1 MSAALPHWHSQ
12 WHGGDSRP
20 YDSNIFAAAKRTRMS
35 DAMVRRETRPDA
47 KVEAAFMTRRF
58 LSSVL
63 IAMIVSAT
71 AAGESPS
78 PGETVSCHDVVYTSL
93 SKEPWEAMPTG
104 GGDLSAMVRC
114 DGDVHLHLSKSDCW
128 GFQAPPD
135 APLGSRYFNNLSP
148 GHLRIDFGDKG
159 REAASRWFR
168 QRLDLCRGCVS
179 IEMGS
184 QEKIAR
190 VRIWGH
196 PQRKILVVEVS
207 DPDHQLGSPRV
218 ELSEWRPTMRVGL
231 NGSRLSASEIQD
243 RPARPHLVNTG
254 MQEFFAPADDPLS
267 GRGIGVLVSGPGFK
281 PAPKGTDALAAS
293 LVAEVPPPAEYHFMV
308 SVAVTRSGDPLESAR
323 KELDSATQ
331 IPLERLRGEHE
342 QWWRDFWERS
352 SVHVT
357 SPDKKADRI
366 CGAYHVHLYTLGC
379 VNRGPYPAKWDG
391 GPGLMRADERNW
403 GLSEW
408 VQEIRFTYLPL
419 YAANQLEIAR
429 GLTRHY
435 SSMAPYLQQQT
446 RNMWGCDGLWI
457 PETTLPWGHAEDFVL
472 RDDGSTPAAPFFQK
486 RSPDRI
492 PYGRFDSFN
501 PYVGFLFTAGLEICE
516 HYLTYY
522 RYSGDETFLR
532 EDAYPILRGVCKFL
546 TGLLRRESDGRY
558 HLDPANALETWWLVR
573 DPADVMSGIRAVFP
587 EFIRLSQQY
596 EEDAELRAT
605 CVAIL
610 NSLPDPPRGLWA
622 ADGKISQDVDVYAP
636 AVSSERSHARSNAE
650 NPALY
655 RVFPF
660 GLSEI
665 GSPDYA
671 LTCRTFEQRISPV
684 EHGWSMDAIWAARLG
699 LRDQACRLL
708 AEHAGK
714 FQRFPYGGW
723 TSNDSRVFPG
733 GLSAAPFMD
742 AGGLSAFGLQE
753 ILLQSHGGVLRV
765 APATAKEWSGSFR
778 LRAQNGFIV
787 AADFGDGTVQRATIT
802 SLLGRECALA
812 SPGPGRWSVREQD
825 RVIAA
830 GDEPVLRFATRVG
843 GSYVVEPDL
852 GQKKPQ

>member
-1 MSAALPHWHSQ
+1 
-12 WHGGDSRP
+12 
-20 YDSNIFAAAKRTRMS
+20 
-35 DAMVRRETRPDA
+35 
-47 KVEAAFMTRRF
+47 MTRRF

>member
-1 MSAALPHWHSQ
+1 MMLRISL
-12 WHGGDSRP
+12 
-20 YDSNIFAAAKRTRMS
+20 
-35 DAMVRRETRPDA
+35 
-47 KVEAAFMTRRF
+47 
-58 LSSVL
+58 SVL
-63 IAMIVSAT
+63 IALIVSAA
-71 AAGESPS
+71 AAGQSPAPS
-78 PGETVSCHDVVYTSL
+78 ETVSCHDVVYAAL

-128 GFQAPPD
+128 GFQAPAD
-135 APLGSRYFNNLSP
+135 AQQGSRFFNNLSP

-168 QRLDLCRGCVS
+168 QRLDLYRGCVT
-179 IEMGS
+179 IELGS
-184 QEKIAR
+184 QEKGAR

-231 NGSRLSASEIQD
+231 CAKGLDEIDGVWAAEIQD
-243 RPARPHLVNTG
+243 RPARPHLANTG
-254 MQEFFAPADDPLS
+254 MQDFLAPADDPLL
-267 GRGIGVLVSGPGFK
+267 GRGIGVMVSGPGFK
-281 PAPKGTDALAAS
+281 PASKGADAMAAS
-293 LVAEVPPPAEYHFMV
+293 LVAEPVPPAEYHFIV
-308 SVAVTRSGDPLESAR
+308 SVAVTRSGEPLESAR

-331 IPLERLRGEHE
+331 VPLERLRGEHD
-342 QWWRDFWERS
+342 QWWSDFWGRS

-408 VQEIRFTYLPL
+408 VQEVRFTYLPL
-419 YAANQLEIAR
+419 YAADQLEIAR

-435 SSMAPYLQQQT
+435 SSMSPYLEQQT

-472 RDDGSTPAAPFFQK
+472 RDDGRGAVGNYFQRRVPEK
-486 RSPDRI
+486 I
-492 PYGRFDSFN
+492 PYGRFEWFN
-501 PYVGFLFTAGLEICE
+501 PYIGFLFTAGLEICE

-532 EDAYPILRGVCKFL
+532 EDAYPMLRGVCKFL

-573 DPADVMSGIRAVFP
+573 DPADAMSGIRAVFP

-596 EEDAELRAT
+596 DQDAELRAT
-605 CVAIL
+605 CTAIL

-622 ADGKISQDVDVYAP
+622 ADGKISADVDVYAP
-636 AVSSERSHARSNAE
+636 AVSSGPSHPRSNAE

-660 GLSEI
+660 GLSGI
-665 GSPDYA
+665 GSPDHSLA
-671 LTCRTFEQRISPV
+671 CRTFEQRICPV

-708 AEHAGK
+708 AEHAEK
-714 FQRFPYGGW
+714 FQRYPYGGW

-742 AGGLSAFGLQE
+742 AGGLSAFGLQQ

-765 APATAKEWSGSFR
+765 APATAKDWSGSFC
-778 LRAQNGFIV
+778 LLAENGFIV
-787 AADFGDGTVQRATIT
+787 AADFRDGAVQRVKIA
-802 SLLGRECALA
+802 SVLGKECVL
-812 SPGPGRWSVREQD
+812 SNPGSGRWSVREQD
-825 RVIAA
+825 QVIAA
-830 GDEPVLRFATRVG
+830 GDEPVLRFATRMG
-843 GSYVVEPDL
+843 RIYVVEPDQD
-852 GQKKPQ
+852 QKKPQ